1 MFTVFRKRPRPSAGM
16 RMRYLKDHK
25 VRTRKRI
32 LERASCGLRRKGA
45 NGLGVAALM
54 KLAGLTHGGF
64 YSHFASR
71 DALVEEA
78 FAAAMDKTA
87 SRWNKLAS
95 EIPIEKR
102 LDAIVTAYLS
112 ARHRDDQAH
121 GCALPALAADIGR
134 STKKTRRTFASKL
147 EAMIEVVALQLP
159 DKSPELARQ
168 IATSAIATMM
178 GSIVLARAAG
188 SDQLSDEILQAGRT
202 AISRHAHI
210 AAREARAMRAAHDRS
225 ALLSDQASEINE
237 RLSRKMRKADCA
249 RG

>member
-1 MFTVFRKRPRPSAGM
+1 
-16 RMRYLKDHK
+16 MRYLKDHK

-45 NGLGVAALM
+45 NRLGVAALM

-78 FAAAMDKTA
+78 FATAMDTTA
-87 SRWNKLAS
+87 YRWKQLATKL
-95 EIPIEKR
+95 PVEKR
-102 LDAIVTAYLS
+102 FDTIVAGYLS

-188 SDQLSDEILQAGRT
+188 RDQLSDEILQAGRT

>member
-1 MFTVFRKRPRPSAGM
+1 M

-78 FAAAMDKTA
+78 FATAMDTTA
-87 SRWNKLAS
+87 YRWKQLATKL
-95 EIPIEKR
+95 PVEKR
-102 LDAIVTAYLS
+102 FDTIVAGYLS

-188 SDQLSDEILQAGRT
+188 RDQLSDEILQAGRT

>member
-1 MFTVFRKRPRPSAGM
+1 M

-78 FAAAMDKTA
+78 FATAMDNTA
-87 SRWNKLAS
+87 YRWKQLATKM
-95 EIPIEKR
+95 PVEKR
-102 LDAIVTAYLS
+102 FDTIVAGYLS

-188 SDQLSDEILQAGRT
+188 RDRLSDEILQAGRM
-202 AISRHAHI
+202 AISRQAQI
-210 AAREARAMRAAHDRS
+210 EGREAREMRGADDRS
-225 ALLSDQASEINE
+225 TLLSNQASEISE
-237 RLSRKMRKADCA
+237 RLSRKMKKADCA